1 MNANSV
7 YHLVTGAKLIR
18 GQMMHFGKQLPNRL
32 RSFFFDKEIVNSN
45 GEDLYNI
52 LRNNHLEGRIVLDG
66 EDAQVAL
73 GYTDIT
79 GRAIREVILEMVRLQ
94 EFSERPS
101 RLSCLYAAR
110 NIEEALR
117 WKQIFESY
125 NRNVLQIVKV
135 TFDGNYFEG
144 DGDLLPRLSGEPVSA
159 KIQQA
164 QAYWRGTT
172 EHALPEVLIDGRI
185 EVAEIVQEFGTL

>member
-1 MNANSV
+1 
-7 YHLVTGAKLIR
+7 
-18 GQMMHFGKQLPNRL
+18 
-32 RSFFFDKEIVNSN
+32 
-45 GEDLYNI
+45 
-52 LRNNHLEGRIVLDG
+52 
-66 EDAQVAL
+66 
-73 GYTDIT
+73 
-79 GRAIREVILEMVRLQ
+79 MVRLQ

-110 NIEEALR
+110 NVEEALR

-172 EHALPEVLIDGRI
+172 AHALPEVLIDGRI
-185 EVAEIVQEFGTL
+185 EVTEVVEEFGTL